1 MKLNLKTGAFP
12 KHEAMLKTRLE
23 ERIPVEYKEGGL
35 TIEFKIDDSFC
46 KKESYKIE
54 ETSQDNWLV
63 TGADEMGLY
72 HGVGKFLHSAKW
84 TEETFSP
91 VATKGVIAP
100 DCSFRSVYVCC
111 HFHNFYE
118 EAPEDVLTRY
128 LEDLLLWG
136 YNVVHAIV
144 PLTYKSFEDPA
155 FLRASNKVRTVYKLA
170 KQVGMKTC
178 LCILPNQGLIS
189 APQEYNND
197 PNFDQTL
204 RGNSDRNLCLSK
216 PDAWNYMEGL
226 WDGMLSIFTDI
237 GLDYIMTWPYDEGGC
252 GCEKCRPWGANMYC
266 TGSRGVRDVALKYYP
281 DAKFILST
289 WCFDVASDEGE
300 YSGLY
305 ERMKGDMSYLDYIM
319 VDAHEQFPRYPLE
332 HEVITPV
339 VNFPEI
345 SMWALY
351 PWGGFGANPLLERFD
366 GIWNSSKH
374 ILDGGS
380 PYSEGI
386 YEDISKIQFAGYY
399 WNKDVSYKETMA
411 EYINYEY
418 QESVTEDALELM
430 LLIEKNHALIADKK
444 DPDMKAADRA
454 KELAEKIDAEL
465 CERAKKAW
473 RWRILYIRAIL
484 DYKRYHVF
492 MSKERTERDYI
503 AFLHYSGDLVIADK
517 EAQDLFRELWAY
529 FYTTSTT
536 TLINAWTMPPL
547 GGTPI
552 EPGWSF

>member
-1 MKLNLKTGAFP
+1 MKLNLRTNSFP
-12 KHEAMLKTRLE
+12 KHESMLKTRLE
-23 ERIPVEYKEGGL
+23 ERIPVEYNEGGL
-35 TIEFKIDDSFC
+35 TIEFKLDDSFC

-54 ETSQDNWLV
+54 EISCGNWV
-63 TGADEMGLY
+63 ITGADEMGLY

-84 TEETFSP
+84 TEEDFCP
-91 VATKGVIAP
+91 VATNGIIAP

-111 HFHNFYE
+111 HFNNFYE
-118 EAPEDVLTRY
+118 EAPEDVLARY

-144 PLTYKSFEDPA
+144 PLTYPSFDDPK
-155 FLRASNKVRTVYKLA
+155 FLRAANKVKIVYKLA
-170 KQVGMKTC
+170 KQAGMKTC
-178 LCILPNQGLIS
+178 LCIIPNQGLIN
-189 APQEYNND
+189 APHEYDND

-204 RGNSDRNLCLSK
+204 RGNSDRNMCLSK

-226 WDGMLSIFTDI
+226 WDGMLSIFKDI
-237 GLDYIMTWPYDEGGC
+237 GLDYVMTWPYDEGGC
-252 GCEKCRPWGANMYC
+252 GCEKCKPWGANMYC
-266 TGSRGVRDVALKYYP
+266 TGSKGVRDVALKYYP
-281 DAKFILST
+281 NAKFILST

-351 PWGGFGANPLLERFD
+351 PWGGFGANPLLERFE

-399 WNKDVSYKETMA
+399 WNKDISYKESIA

-430 LLIEKNHALIADKK
+430 LLIEKNQTLIADKK
-444 DPDMKAADRA
+444 DPDLAAADRA
-454 KELAEKIDAEL
+454 KELAEKIDSEL
-465 CERAKKAW
+465 CERAKKCW

-503 AFLHYSGDLVIADK
+503 AFLHYSGDLVLADK

-536 TLINAWTMPPL
+536 TMHNAWTMPPL